1 MSHYHFI
8 KCCCFQLCNVF
19 RSHDM
24 EIDQCLLESLPLGQR
39 QRLVKRMR
47 CDQIKA
53 YYEREKTLQKQVGH
67 KSKLK
72 QKKKYKIHFG
82 LSEMIQDA
90 IIHHDDKEVLR
101 LLKDGADPNALISSG
116 GSLLHLCARY
126 DNAFAA
132 EILIERGMN
141 VNQQDEDFW
150 AALHVACAC
159 DNGDIVLLL
168 LLAGANVLLQDV
180 NGNIPLDYAME
191 GTESSYILLRHL
203 EENGVDV
210 NSMHH
215 MKTQRPLTMLSD
227 VKHLLA
233 AGGSVNQRNDE
244 GVTLLHMACASGYR
258 DVVSLLLENGA
269 DPQIADNNY
278 WTPLH
283 LAAKYGQTSIVN
295 QLLKHFANPNLL
307 NCNEEKASDIAAS
320 EFIEDML
327 LKAETTWEERIRDP
341 ATVSLTQEEP
351 YEEIIHDVSMPV
363 KKLNPLTLP
372 ISKQDSLLE
381 KDAMFRDTAG
391 GLCRQHSQD
400 NGCDSPLEN
409 STNKLEQVTLM
420 PPAPNDDLA
429 SLNELTDSSLLYEMQ
444 KRFGNNQIYTYIGNI
459 LLLVNPYK
467 NLHIYST
474 MVSQL
479 YLSSSGRLCS
489 SLPPHI
495 FSSAERAYHM
505 LFQERRPQCFILS
518 GESGSGKTEAC
529 KHIVKHL
536 ACRSSTKGFS
546 LESKIKHVSCVL
558 EAFGHARTKWNDFSS
573 RFIKY
578 LSLQYCEKKRT
589 LIGARVYTYVL
600 EKSRLVSQPPQQN
613 NFNIFYLMIDGM
625 SSEEKCGLY
634 LNNLLAHR
642 YLSQNVPEETQSTAN
657 TQNREKFA
665 SLKQALRVL
674 GFNNLEV
681 ENLFVILSA
690 VLHLGDIRF
699 TALTDAETAF
709 VSDLQLLEQVAGM
722 LKISTDELGSA
733 LTSDVQ
739 YFKGDVIMRRH
750 TVEVANHYR
759 DLLAKSLYNRLF
771 SFLVNSINYYLQSQD
786 DSNGD
791 PALEI
796 GILDIFGFEE
806 FQKNSFEQLCINM
819 TNERIHQY
827 IMEVLFQQEQTECVQ
842 EGVAMETLHSP
853 GNQSAV
859 LDFFFQKPH
868 GLLSVLDEESQALR
882 PAEQNLY
889 KKLQSQLEMSNVN
902 AVYMSTKDGNGNP
915 APKDQ
920 GPAFTVM
927 HYAGRMT
934 YDLTGALE
942 KNKDLLPQNLL
953 FVMKTSENV
962 VIHQMFQSK
971 LTQTGSLVP
980 PYHRLKLRGPKAAL
994 LIQKMTSAAAPKEP
1008 KKYLDLSKLL
1018 KKKGA
1023 TSFLQR
1029 LERCGPVT
1037 VAVQLR
1043 NSIADITGKLQNCT
1057 PHFVQCIK
1065 PNNSR
1070 QPDSFDN
1077 FYVSTQLQ
1085 YIGVLEMVKMIRY
1098 GYPVRLS
1105 FSGFLARYKDLAD
1118 TVLGDKKKLSSEE
1131 KCRHI
1136 LHYCKLQGWQVGHSK
1151 VFLKYWQ
1158 ADSLND
1164 LCLQLQRKIVTCQ
1177 KVVRG
1182 FLARQRLLHTMSIK
1196 QQEVTSMRSFLQNV
1210 EDKGLRTYDGLVIQN
1225 ASDIARENDRI
1236 RNEMNGA
1243 HVREKLDSISAETEG
1258 NKRAVDKGGKI
1269 NEGSFGGCR
1278 TLKHYHCS
1286 SIPIP
1291 LAVDNVV
1298 HSAAATSIKSPSL
1311 QSVFSMEDSN
1321 CLPSPRKQ
1329 PPPKPKRDPNTRLSA
1344 SYEAVS
1350 ACLSAASKE
1359 TPSEALAKP
1368 RPHSDDYSTMKKIP
1382 PPKPKR
1388 SPNTKLSCSYEEIS
1402 APRPTEVKL
1411 SCLIKGGHC
1420 LGMIQRAASADG
1432 PQYGVVSLY
1441 SSQEEEEA
1449 VYIEMV
1455 GNARTKS
1462 LTGVDS
1468 PDQGES
1474 VYEEMKYFLPEE
1486 GTTGKIMLAKTDK
1499 CSQQLYETKK
1509 LVIVEHF
1516 NPVPI
1521 GKVYCKDG
1529 TCDIPPPF
1537 PNLLP
1542 HRPPLLVFPPTPV
1555 TCSPASDESPLTPLE
1570 VKKLPVFET
1579 NLNFPVQP
1587 EGSSPLSPQF
1597 ARHQKGE
1604 SERPTSPSLS
1614 VFYISSKVSPPP
1626 TPPPPPLLPLPP
1638 PPPGPP
1644 PPYRPLS
1651 HFPFPPDLCAL
1662 ALTKV
1667 PQKTGNAT
1675 EAPSGCSKAPYSPVK
1690 TARVEPR
1697 KSHSCSSSPL
1707 PFNPA
1712 NIRPLT
1718 SPLDE
1723 LTTLFSSGKSLLRK
1737 SAAGQKIREPASSN
1751 SNINMPSRENHSET
1765 RQSPELQ
1772 DKNANNHVTTFSSSA
1787 PSPVAVENGNQI
1799 SNGLPEYS
1807 KSSSSSAAPSV
1818 QRHME
1823 GHNSQVIHQLRLSQN
1838 ESTALHELLEW
1849 RRKLCDEKEDWQKTI
1864 HKSEHKTNAPPPPHP
1879 PCKKTT
1885 LVKKM

>member
-1 MSHYHFI
+1 
-8 KCCCFQLCNVF
+8 
-19 RSHDM
+19 M

-53 YYEREKTLQKQVGH
+53 YYEREKTLQKQAGH

-82 LSEMIQDA
+82 LSEMIQDS

-233 AGGSVNQRNDE
+233 TAGSVNQRNDE

-341 ATVSLTQEEP
+341 ATMSLTQEEP
-351 YEEIIHDVSMPV
+351 YEEIIHDVSMSV
-363 KKLNPLTLP
+363 KKLNPLSLP

-444 KRFGNNQIYTYIGNI
+444 KRFGNNQIY
-459 LLLVNPYK
+459 
-467 NLHIYST
+467 
-474 MVSQL
+474 VSQL
-479 YLSSSGRLCS
+479 YMSSSGRLCS

-558 EAFGHARTKWNDFSS
+558 EAFGHAKTKWNDFSS

-642 YLSQNVPEETQSTAN
+642 YLSQNVPEESTAK
-657 TQNREKFA
+657 TQNRETFA
-665 SLKQALRVL
+665 GLKQALRVLGFNNLEVENLFVILSAVLHLGDIRFTALTDVETAFVSDLQLLEQALSSVLIHRYLSQNVPEESTAKTQNRETFAGLKQALRVL

-739 YFKGDVIMRRH
+739 YFKGDIIMRRH

-771 SFLVNSINYYLQSQD
+771 SFLVNSINNYLQSQD

-796 GILDIFGFEE
+796 GIMDIFGFEE

-819 TNERIHQY
+819 TNEKIHQY
-827 IMEVLFQQEQTECVQ
+827 IMEVLFQQEKAECVQ

-889 KKLQSQLEMSNVN
+889 KKLQSQLETSNVK
-902 AVYMSTKDGNGNP
+902 AVYLSTKDGNGNP

-920 GPAFTVM
+920 GPSFTVM

-994 LIQKMTSAAAPKEP
+994 LIQKMTSAAATKEP
-1008 KKYLDLSKLL
+1008 KKYMDLSLSKLL

-1177 KVVRG
+1177 KVRG
-1182 FLARQRLLHTMSIK
+1182 FIARKKLLHTMSIK

-1225 ASDIARENDRI
+1225 ALDIALENDRI

-1243 HVREKLDSISAETEG
+1243 HVKEKLENISSEAEG
-1258 NKRAVDKGGKI
+1258 NK
-1269 NEGSFGGCR
+1269 
-1278 TLKHYHCS
+1278 
-1286 SIPIP
+1286 
-1291 LAVDNVV
+1291 
-1298 HSAAATSIKSPSL
+1298 
-1311 QSVFSMEDSN
+1311 
-1321 CLPSPRKQ
+1321 
-1329 PPPKPKRDPNTRLSA
+1329 
-1344 SYEAVS
+1344 
-1350 ACLSAASKE
+1350 
-1359 TPSEALAKP
+1359 
-1368 RPHSDDYSTMKKIP
+1368 
-1382 PPKPKR
+1382 
-1388 SPNTKLSCSYEEIS
+1388 
-1402 APRPTEVKL
+1402 
-1411 SCLIKGGHC
+1411 
-1420 LGMIQRAASADG
+1420 
-1432 PQYGVVSLY
+1432 
-1441 SSQEEEEA
+1441 
-1449 VYIEMV
+1449 
-1455 GNARTKS
+1455 
-1462 LTGVDS
+1462 
-1468 PDQGES
+1468 
-1474 VYEEMKYFLPEE
+1474 
-1486 GTTGKIMLAKTDK
+1486 
-1499 CSQQLYETKK
+1499 
-1509 LVIVEHF
+1509 
-1516 NPVPI
+1516 
-1521 GKVYCKDG
+1521 
-1529 TCDIPPPF
+1529 
-1537 PNLLP
+1537 
-1542 HRPPLLVFPPTPV
+1542 
-1555 TCSPASDESPLTPLE
+1555 
-1570 VKKLPVFET
+1570 
-1579 NLNFPVQP
+1579 
-1587 EGSSPLSPQF
+1587 
-1597 ARHQKGE
+1597 
-1604 SERPTSPSLS
+1604 
-1614 VFYISSKVSPPP
+1614 
-1626 TPPPPPLLPLPP
+1626 
-1638 PPPGPP
+1638 
-1644 PPYRPLS
+1644 
-1651 HFPFPPDLCAL
+1651 
-1662 ALTKV
+1662 
-1667 PQKTGNAT
+1667 
-1675 EAPSGCSKAPYSPVK
+1675 
-1690 TARVEPR
+1690 
-1697 KSHSCSSSPL
+1697 
-1707 PFNPA
+1707 
-1712 NIRPLT
+1712 
-1718 SPLDE
+1718 
-1723 LTTLFSSGKSLLRK
+1723 
-1737 SAAGQKIREPASSN
+1737 
-1751 SNINMPSRENHSET
+1751 RENHSET
-1765 RQSPELQ
+1765 GPSPELQ
-1772 DKNANNHVTTFSSSA
+1772 DKNANNRVTTFSSSA

-1799 SNGLPEYS
+1799 SNGLPENS
-1807 KSSSSSAAPSV
+1807 KSSSSSTAPSV
-1818 QRHME
+1818 QRHIE
-1823 GHNSQVIHQLRLSQN
+1823 GHNNQVIHQLRLSQN

-1864 HKSEHKTNAPPPPHP
+1864 HKSEHKTNAPPPLTHP
-1879 PCKKTT
+1879 AKKQ
-1885 LVKKM
+1885 LW

>member
-1 MSHYHFI
+1 
-8 KCCCFQLCNVF
+8 
-19 RSHDM
+19 M

-67 KSKLK
+67 KSKFK
-72 QKKKYKIHFG
+72 QRKKYKIHFT
-82 LSEMIQDA
+82 LSDIIQDA
-90 IIHHDDKEVLR
+90 IIQHDDKEVLR
-101 LLKDGADPNALISSG
+101 LLKDGADPNTLISSG

-150 AALHVACAC
+150 TALHVACAC
-159 DNGDIVLLL
+159 DNADIVLLL

-191 GTESSYILLRHL
+191 GTETSYILLRHL

-227 VKHLLA
+227 VKHLIA
-233 AGGSVNQRNDE
+233 AGGSVNQSNEE
-244 GVTLLHMACASGYR
+244 GVTLLHMACASGYK

-269 DPQIADNNY
+269 DPQVADNSY

-283 LAAKYGQTSIVN
+283 LAAKYGQTNIVN
-295 QLLKHFANPNLL
+295 QLLKNFANPNVL
-307 NCNEEKASDIAAS
+307 NCNEEKPSDMAAS
-320 EFIEDML
+320 EFIAEIL
-327 LKAETTWEERIRDP
+327 LKAEATWEERLRDP
-341 ATVSLTQEEP
+341 SSLSLPAEEAC
-351 YEEIIHDVSMPV
+351 EENSHDVSMQV
-363 KKLNPLTLP
+363 KKLNPLTLS

-381 KDAMFRDTAG
+381 KNAMFRDTTGAPS
-391 GLCRQHSQD
+391 CQPSQD
-400 NGCDSPLEN
+400 NGRDSN
-409 STNKLEQVTLM
+409 FISGSSKLEQIKLM

-429 SLNELTDSSLLYEMQ
+429 SLNELTESSLLYEMH
-444 KRFGNNQIYTYIGNI
+444 KRFGNDQIYTYIGNI
-459 LLLVNPYK
+459 LLLVNPNK
-467 NLHIYST
+467 ELPIYST
-474 MVSQL
+474 LVSQL

-505 LFQERRPQCFILS
+505 MVQERRPQCFILS

-529 KHIVKHL
+529 RHIVKHL
-536 ACRSSTKGFS
+536 ASRSSTRGNS
-546 LESKIKHVSCVL
+546 LEPKIRHVSCIL
-558 EAFGHARTKWNDFSS
+558 EAFGHAKTKLTNSSS

-578 LSLQYCEKKRT
+578 LTLQYCEKKKS
-589 LIGARVYTYVL
+589 LIRARVYTYLL
-600 EKSRLVSQPPQQN
+600 ERSRLISPPPHQF
-613 NFNIFYLMIDGM
+613 NFNIFYLMADGM

-634 LNNLLAHR
+634 LNNFLAHR
-642 YLSQNVPEETQSTAN
+642 FLSQNIPEERGAATN
-657 TQNREKFA
+657 MQNRDKFA
-665 SLKQALRVL
+665 ALKQALRAL

-690 VLHLGDIRF
+690 ILHLGDIRF
-699 TALTDAETAF
+699 TTLTDAETAF

-722 LKISTDELGSA
+722 LQISYDELGSA

-750 TVEVANHYR
+750 TAEMANHYR
-759 DLLAKSLYNRLF
+759 DLLAKSMYNRLF
-771 SFLVNSINYYLQSQD
+771 SFLVNSINYYLEGQE

-806 FQKNSFEQLCINM
+806 LQTNSFEQLCINM
-819 TNERIHQY
+819 TNEKINQY
-827 IMEVLFQQEQTECVQ
+827 MVEVLFQHERAECVQ
-842 EGVAMETLHSP
+842 EGVTMETLHSP
-853 GNQSAV
+853 GNQSPV

-889 KKLQSQLEMSNVN
+889 KKLQSQIETSNVN
-902 AVYMSTKDGNGNP
+902 AVYLSTKDGNGNP

-920 GPAFTVM
+920 GPSFTVM
-927 HYAGRMT
+927 HYAGRMS

-942 KNKDLLPQNLL
+942 KNKDSLPQNIL
-953 FVMKTSENV
+953 FLMKSSENV
-962 VIHQMFQSK
+962 FIHQLFQSK

-980 PYHRLKLRGPKAAL
+980 PYHRLKLRGPKSAL
-994 LIQKMTSAAAPKEP
+994 LIQKMTSPSTAREP
-1008 KKYLDLSKLL
+1008 KKYLDLSKLM

-1043 NSIADITGKLQNCT
+1043 NSLADITSKLQNCT

-1070 QPDSFDN
+1070 QPDVFDN
-1077 FYVSTQLQ
+1077 FYVSTQLK

-1098 GYPVRLS
+1098 GYPLRLS
-1105 FSGFLARYKDLAD
+1105 FSSFLARYKDLAD
-1118 TVLGDKKKLSSEE
+1118 MVLGDKRKLSSED

-1136 LHYCKLQGWQVGHSK
+1136 LQHCKLQGWQMGHSK

-1158 ADSLND
+1158 ADHLND
-1164 LCLQLQRKIVTCQ
+1164 LCLQLQRKIITCQ

-1182 FLARQRLLHTMSIK
+1182 FLARQRLRRKMSIR
-1196 QQEVTSMRSFLQNV
+1196 QQEVSSVQGFLQDV
-1210 EDKGLRTYDGLVIQN
+1210 EDMGLKAYDGLVIQN
-1225 ASDIARENDRI
+1225 ASDIARENDRL
-1236 RNEMNGA
+1236 RNEVNGIQLN
-1243 HVREKLDSISAETEG
+1243 EKLDNTAKEEEG
-1258 NKRAVDKGGKI
+1258 VKRAGDKCGKVS
-1269 NEGSFGGCR
+1269 EGSSEGCR
-1278 TLKHYHCS
+1278 TPKHFHS
-1286 SIPIP
+1286 SSVPIP
-1291 LAVDNVV
+1291 MAVDSLV
-1298 HSAAATSIKSPSL
+1298 HSAAGSSIKSPSL
-1311 QSVFSMEDSN
+1311 QSVFSMDDSS

-1350 ACLSAASKE
+1350 ACLAAASKE
-1359 TPSEALAKP
+1359 TSSEALSKP

-1388 SPNTKLSCSYEEIS
+1388 SPNTKLSGSYEEIS
-1402 APRPTEVKL
+1402 VRKPTEIKL
-1411 SCLIKGGHC
+1411 SCFTKGGQC

-1432 PQYGVVSLY
+1432 PQYGVLSLY
-1441 SSQEEEEA
+1441 HSQEEEEA
-1449 VYIEMV
+1449 VYIEMI
-1455 GNARTKS
+1455 GNARAMS
-1462 LTGVDS
+1462 LPEVDA

-1474 VYEEMKYFLPEE
+1474 VYEEMKYFLPED
-1486 GTTGKIMLAKTDK
+1486 GTTAKILLSKPER
-1499 CSQQLYETKK
+1499 SPQQLYETKK

-1516 NPVPI
+1516 HPGHG
-1521 GKVYCKDG
+1521 GKTYCKDG

-1570 VKKLPVFET
+1570 VKKLPVLET
-1579 NLNFPVQP
+1579 NLNYPGQS
-1587 EGSSPLSPQF
+1587 EGNSPLSPQC
-1597 ARHQKGE
+1597 ARHQKPD
-1604 SERPTSPSLS
+1604 SERPSSPSLS
-1614 VFYISSKVSPPP
+1614 VFNMADKSTPPP
-1626 TPPPPPLLPLPP
+1626 TPPPPPLLPPP
-1638 PPPGPP
+1638 PAMP
-1644 PPYRPLS
+1644 PPYRPPS
-1651 HFPFPPDLCAL
+1651 HFPFPPEASVLAL
-1662 ALTKV
+1662 ARAASVSNSDCPKV
-1667 PQKTGNAT
+1667 PQKLGHSLSD
-1675 EAPSGCSKAPYSPVK
+1675 APSGCNKPPYSPVK
-1690 TARVEPR
+1690 TQRTEPR

-1712 NIRPLT
+1712 NARSLT

-1723 LTTLFSSGKSLLRK
+1723 LTTLFSSGRSLLRK
-1737 SAAGQKIREPASSN
+1737 SAAGRKIREPERFN
-1751 SNINMPSRENHSET
+1751 SNIIMPGREEPSDT
-1765 RQSPELQ
+1765 SPQLQ
-1772 DKNANNHVTTFSSSA
+1772 DKNANNRVNTPSSTA
-1787 PSPVAVENGNQI
+1787 PSPASIENGNQL
-1799 SNGLPEYS
+1799 SNGLPEEGHS
-1807 KSSSSSAAPSV
+1807 KSNSSMAASSVHRHVETHHSQRRHLSSPYGMGAP
-1818 QRHME
+1818 
-1823 GHNSQVIHQLRLSQN
+1823 L
-1838 ESTALHELLEW
+1838 
-1849 RRKLCDEKEDWQKTI
+1849 
-1864 HKSEHKTNAPPPPHP
+1864 
-1879 PCKKTT
+1879 
-1885 LVKKM
+1885 

>member
-1 MSHYHFI
+1 
-8 KCCCFQLCNVF
+8 Q
-19 RSHDM
+19 
-24 EIDQCLLESLPLGQR
+24 
-39 QRLVKRMR
+39 
-47 CDQIKA
+47 
-53 YYEREKTLQKQVGH
+53 
-67 KSKLK
+67 
-72 QKKKYKIHFG
+72 
-82 LSEMIQDA
+82 
-90 IIHHDDKEVLR
+90 
-101 LLKDGADPNALISSG
+101 
-116 GSLLHLCARY
+116 
-126 DNAFAA
+126 
-132 EILIERGMN
+132 
-141 VNQQDEDFW
+141 
-150 AALHVACAC
+150 
-159 DNGDIVLLL
+159 
-168 LLAGANVLLQDV
+168 
-180 NGNIPLDYAME
+180 
-191 GTESSYILLRHL
+191 
-203 EENGVDV
+203 
-210 NSMHH
+210 
-215 MKTQRPLTMLSD
+215 
-227 VKHLLA
+227 
-233 AGGSVNQRNDE
+233 
-244 GVTLLHMACASGYR
+244 
-258 DVVSLLLENGA
+258 
-269 DPQIADNNY
+269 
-278 WTPLH
+278 
-283 LAAKYGQTSIVN
+283 
-295 QLLKHFANPNLL
+295 
-307 NCNEEKASDIAAS
+307 
-320 EFIEDML
+320 
-327 LKAETTWEERIRDP
+327 
-341 ATVSLTQEEP
+341 
-351 YEEIIHDVSMPV
+351 
-363 KKLNPLTLP
+363 
-372 ISKQDSLLE
+372 
-381 KDAMFRDTAG
+381 
-391 GLCRQHSQD
+391 
-400 NGCDSPLEN
+400 
-409 STNKLEQVTLM
+409 
-420 PPAPNDDLA
+420 
-429 SLNELTDSSLLYEMQ
+429 
-444 KRFGNNQIYTYIGNI
+444 
-459 LLLVNPYK
+459 
-467 NLHIYST
+467 
-474 MVSQL
+474 VSQL
-479 YLSSSGRLCS
+479 YMSSSGRLCP

-518 GESGSGKTEAC
+518 GESGAGKTEAC

-536 ACRSSTKGFS
+536 ACRSSTKGYS

-558 EAFGHARTKWNDFSS
+558 EAFGHAKTKWNDFSS

-709 VSDLQLLEQVAGM
+709 VSDLQLLEQVLHLGDIRFTALTDAETAFVSDLQLLEQVAGM

-791 PALEI
+791 PTLEI
-796 GILDIFGFEE
+796 GIMDIFGFEE
-806 FQKNSFEQLCINM
+806 FQKNSFEQ
-819 TNERIHQY
+819 
-827 IMEVLFQQEQTECVQ
+827 
-842 EGVAMETLHSP
+842 
-853 GNQSAV
+853 
-859 LDFFFQKPH
+859 
-868 GLLSVLDEESQALR
+868 
-882 PAEQNLY
+882 
-889 KKLQSQLEMSNVN
+889 
-902 AVYMSTKDGNGNP
+902 
-915 APKDQ
+915 
-920 GPAFTVM
+920 
-927 HYAGRMT
+927 
-934 YDLTGALE
+934 
-942 KNKDLLPQNLL
+942 
-953 FVMKTSENV
+953 
-962 VIHQMFQSK
+962 
-971 LTQTGSLVP
+971 
-980 PYHRLKLRGPKAAL
+980 
-994 LIQKMTSAAAPKEP
+994 
-1008 KKYLDLSKLL
+1008 LL

-1065 PNNSR
+1065 PNNSK

-1118 TVLGDKKKLSSEE
+1118 TILGDKKQLSSEE
-1131 KCRHI
+1131 KCCHI

-1177 KVVRG
+1177 KVRG
-1182 FLARQRLLHTMSIK
+1182 FIARKRLLHTMSIK

-1225 ASDIARENDRI
+1225 ALDIALENDCI

-1243 HVREKLDSISAETEG
+1243 HVKEKLENISSEAEG
-1258 NKRAVDKGGKI
+1258 NKSAADKGGKI

-1278 TLKHYHCS
+1278 MPKHYHSS

-1291 LAVDNVV
+1291 LAVDNLV

-1359 TPSEALAKP
+1359 TPSEDFLSLVNVALAKP

-1388 SPNTKLSCSYEEIS
+1388 SPNTKLSGSNEEIS

-1411 SCLIKGGHC
+1411 SCLKGGHC

-1432 PQYGVVSLY
+1432 PQHGVLSLY
-1441 SSQEEEEA
+1441 SSQEEEA
-1449 VYIEMV
+1449 VYTEMV

-1486 GTTGKIMLAKTDK
+1486 ETTGKIMLAKTDK

-1509 LVIVEHF
+1509 LVIIEHF

-1579 NLNFPVQP
+1579 NLNFPAQP
-1587 EGSSPLSPQF
+1587 EGSSPLSPQL

-1651 HFPFPPDLCAL
+1651 HFPFPPELCAL
-1662 ALTKV
+1662 ALAKV
-1667 PQKTGNAT
+1667 PQKTSNTT

-1712 NIRPLT
+1712 NVRPLT

-1723 LTTLFSSGKSLLRK
+1723 LTTLFSSGRSLLRK
-1737 SAAGQKIREPASSN
+1737 SAAGQKIREPATFCVRAFSFSSIGSN
-1751 SNINMPSRENHSET
+1751 SNINMTCRENHSET
-1765 RQSPELQ
+1765 RPSPELQ

-1799 SNGLPEYS
+1799 SNG
-1807 KSSSSSAAPSV
+1807 KSV
-1818 QRHME
+1818 VH
-1823 GHNSQVIHQLRLSQN
+1823 GL
-1838 ESTALHELLEW
+1838 
-1849 RRKLCDEKEDWQKTI
+1849 
-1864 HKSEHKTNAPPPPHP
+1864 
-1879 PCKKTT
+1879 
-1885 LVKKM
+1885 